1 MKRLMYFAAA
11 LALLACLG
19 CTNMNK
25 TQQGALSGAAIGAGA
40 GAAIGAISGGNI
52 GVGAG
57 IGGILGG
64 MAGGIIGNEQDRRDH
79 YYRYG
84 Y

>member
-1 MKRLMYFAAA
+1 MKRLILLAAVVA
-11 LALLACLG
+11 MLACLG

-25 TQQGALSGAAIGAGA
+25 TQQGALSGAVIGAGA
-40 GAAIGAISGGNI
+40 GAAISAIAGGNV